1 MSDRLKRHNPG
12 WLVLERDN
20 ITVMLKL
27 RRECFRLSQASLA
40 GQVGVPQQLLGEW
53 ERGVVTPNL
62 ASLLRW
68 AKALDCKIEVC
79 AR

>member
-1 MSDRLKRHNPG
+1 MSDRGARHNPG

-20 ITVMLKL
+20 IVNMLRL
-27 RRECFRLSQASLA
+27 RRECFGLSQAALA
-40 GQVGVPQQLLGEW
+40 GQFNVPQQLLGEW
-53 ERGVVTPNL
+53 ERGLVTPNL
-62 ASLLRW
+62 SSLLRW